1 MQLFI
6 RDSAIN
12 KYMTSKFDSFCN
24 IFLSEAPVP
33 PAPTTASTT
42 ASTTAPT
49 TAPTT
54 ATTNTQNANSTPPA
68 SAASQQTDAMKR
80 VMVSLVTA
88 NNVDAVEAALT
99 SHGFM
104 LTPANATN
112 KPA

>member
-33 PAPTTASTT
+33 PATTPATT
-42 ASTTAPT
+42 PAATTP
-49 TAPTT
+49 

-68 SAASQQTDAMKR
+68 SAASQTDARLKG
-80 VMVSLVTA
+80 VMDSLVTA

-104 LTPANATN
+104 LTPTNATN

>member
-1 MQLFI
+1 
-6 RDSAIN
+6 
-12 KYMTSKFDSFCN
+12 MTSKFDSFCN

-33 PAPTTASTT
+33 PATTPATT
-42 ASTTAPT
+42 PAATTPAAT
-49 TAPTT
+49 TP

-68 SAASQQTDAMKR
+68 SAASQTDARLKG
-80 VMVSLVTA
+80 VMDSLVTA

-104 LTPANATN
+104 LTPTNATN

>member
-33 PAPTTASTT
+33 PATTPATT
-42 ASTTAPT
+42 PAATTPAAT
-49 TAPTT
+49 TP

-68 SAASQQTDAMKR
+68 SAASQTDAMKK
-80 VMVSLVTA
+80 VMDSLVA
-88 NNVDAVEAALT
+88 AKDAKTVEDALK
-99 SHGFM
+99 SHGFI

>member
-1 MQLFI
+1 
-6 RDSAIN
+6 
-12 KYMTSKFDSFCN
+12 MTSKFDSFCN

-33 PAPTTASTT
+33 P

-80 VMVSLVTA
+80 VMDSLVA
-88 NNVDAVEAALT
+88 AKDAKTVEDALK
-99 SHGFM
+99 SHGFI